1 MKILFYSFVFLFFL
15 FGLDILAQEDKV
27 DVMPEPVGGLEQM
40 IKNVV
45 YPQTAKDA
53 GIEGKVFVK
62 VIIDE
67 NGNVTETSIIKSVNE
82 DCDKAA
88 MDAIKKTKFTPGIKD
103 NKPVKTEVTIPI
115 MFKLS

>member
-1 MKILFYSFVFLFFL
+1 MKTIVNIFSILIFFL
-15 FGLDILAQEDKV
+15 GATSFAQEEKLDKY
-27 DVMPEPVGGLEQM
+27 PEPVGGIEAM

-45 YPQTAKDA
+45 YPVSAKDA
-53 GIEGKVFVK
+53 GVEGKVLVK
-62 VIIDE
+62 AIIDE
-67 NGNVTETSIIKSVNE
+67 QGNVTETSILKSVND

-103 NKPVKTEVTIPI
+103 NKPVKAEVTIPV

>member
-1 MKILFYSFVFLFFL
+1 MKKTIYSLLFFFL
-15 FGLDILAQEDKV
+15 FLGVTSFAQEEKLDKY
-27 DVMPEPVGGLEQM
+27 PEPVGGIQEM

-45 YPQTAKDA
+45 YPISAKEA
-53 GIEGKVFVK
+53 GIEGKVLVK
-62 VIIDE
+62 AIIDE
-67 NGNVTETSIIKSVNE
+67 NGYVTETSILKSVNK

-103 NKPVKTEVTIPI
+103 NKPIKAEVTIPV

>member
-1 MKILFYSFVFLFFL
+1 MKNIFCLFLFTFL
-15 FGLDILAQEDKV
+15 FSIGSGFAQEEKLDKY
-27 DVMPEPVGGLEQM
+27 PEPIGGIEAM

-45 YPQTAKDA
+45 YPISAKEA
-53 GIEGKVFVK
+53 GVEGKVFVK
-62 VIIDE
+62 AIIDE
-67 NGNVTETSIIKSVNE
+67 QGNVTETSILKSVNE

-103 NKPVKTEVTIPI
+103 NKPVKAEVVIPV

>member
-1 MKILFYSFVFLFFL
+1 MKTILNISLILFLFLGINL
-15 FGLDILAQEDKV
+15 FAQEEKLDKY
-27 DVMPEPVGGLEQM
+27 PEPIGGIESI

-45 YPQTAKDA
+45 YPASAKEA
-53 GIEGKVFVK
+53 GIQGKVLIK
-62 VIIDE
+62 AIIDE
-67 NGNVTETSIIKSVNE
+67 KGNVVKTKVVESVNA

-103 NKPVKTEVTIPI
+103 NKPVKAEVVIPV

>member
-1 MKILFYSFVFLFFL
+1 MKTILNISLILFLFFGVNI
-15 FGLDILAQEDKV
+15 FAQEEKLDKY
-27 DVMPEPVGGLEQM
+27 PEPIGGIEAM

-45 YPQTAKDA
+45 YPASAKET
-53 GIEGKVFVK
+53 GIQGKVLVK

-67 NGNVTETSIIKSVNE
+67 KGNVVETEVVESVNA

-103 NKPVKTEVTIPI
+103 NKPVKAEVTIPI
-115 MFKLS
+115 MFRLS

>member
-1 MKILFYSFVFLFFL
+1 MKNTIYSLLLFFL
-15 FGLDILAQEDKV
+15 FFGASGFAQEEKLDKY
-27 DVMPEPVGGLEQM
+27 PEPIGGIEAM

-45 YPQTAKDA
+45 YPVSAKEA
-53 GIEGKVFVK
+53 GVEGKVFVK

-67 NGNVTETSIIKSVNE
+67 QGNVTETSIQKSVNE

-103 NKPVKTEVTIPI
+103 NKPVKAEVVIPV

>member
-1 MKILFYSFVFLFFL
+1 MKTILNISLILFLFLGIEVFAQKEN
-15 FGLDILAQEDKV
+15 LDKY
-27 DVMPEPVGGLEQM
+27 PEPIGGIEDM
-40 IKNVV
+40 VKNVI
-45 YPQTAKDA
+45 YPTSAKES

-62 VIIDE
+62 AIIDE
-67 NGNVTETSIIKSVNE
+67 KGNVIETSILKSVSD

-103 NKPVKTEVTIPI
+103 NKPVKAEVTIPI

>member
-1 MKILFYSFVFLFFL
+1 MKKIFCSILFVFLFT
-15 FGLDILAQEDKV
+15 GLTSLAQEDKV
-27 DVMPEPVGGLEQM
+27 DVFPEPIGGIEEM

-62 VIIDE
+62 AIIDE
-67 NGNVTETSIIKSVNE
+67 QGNVTETSIIKSVNE

-88 MDAIKKTKFTPGIKD
+88 MDAIKKTKFIPGTKD
-103 NKPVKTEVTIPI
+103 NKPVKAEVVIPI
-115 MFKLS
+115 MFKHS

>member
-1 MKILFYSFVFLFFL
+1 MKNTFYSLLFFFLL
-15 FGLDILAQEDKV
+15 FGATSFAQEEKLDKY
-27 DVMPEPVGGLEQM
+27 PEPVGGIEAM

-45 YPQTAKDA
+45 YPVTAKDQ
-53 GIEGKVFVK
+53 GIQGKVFVK
-62 VIIDE
+62 AIIDE

-103 NKPVKTEVTIPI
+103 DKPVKAEVTIPV

>member
-1 MKILFYSFVFLFFL
+1 MKTLANFSLLFILFFGINLF
-15 FGLDILAQEDKV
+15 AQEEKLDKY
-27 DVMPEPVGGLEQM
+27 PEPIGGIEAM

-45 YPQTAKDA
+45 YPVSAKEA
-53 GIEGKVFVK
+53 GIQGKVLVK
-62 VIIDE
+62 TIIDE
-67 NGNVTETSIIKSVNE
+67 KGNVVKTEVVESVNA

-103 NKPVKTEVTIPI
+103 NKPVKAEVTIPV

>member
-1 MKILFYSFVFLFFL
+1 MKTLIKLSFLFVLYFGINL
-15 FGLDILAQEDKV
+15 FAQEEKLDKF
-27 DVMPEPVGGLEQM
+27 PEPIGGIETM

-45 YPQTAKDA
+45 YPVSAKEA
-53 GIEGKVFVK
+53 GIQGKVLVK
-62 VIIDE
+62 TIIDE
-67 NGNVTETSIIKSVNE
+67 KGNVVETEVVKSVNV

-103 NKPVKTEVTIPI
+103 NKPVKAVVVIPI

>member
-1 MKILFYSFVFLFFL
+1 MRALMNISLLFILFFGINLF
-15 FGLDILAQEDKV
+15 AQEEKLDKF
-27 DVMPEPVGGLEQM
+27 PEPVGGIEQM

-53 GIEGKVFVK
+53 GIEGKVIVK
-62 VIIDE
+62 AIIDE
-67 NGNVTETSIIKSVNE
+67 KGNVVETEVVESVNT

-103 NKPVKTEVTIPI
+103 NKPVKAEVTIPI
-115 MFKLS
+115 MFKLD

>member
-1 MKILFYSFVFLFFL
+1 MKNTLYSFSLLLLFFGVSG
-15 FGLDILAQEDKV
+15 FAQEEKLDKY
-27 DVMPEPVGGLEQM
+27 PEPVGGIEAM

-45 YPQTAKDA
+45 YPQTAKDQ
-53 GIEGKVFVK
+53 GIQGKVLVK
-62 VIIDE
+62 TIIDE
-67 NGNVTETSIIKSVNE
+67 KGKVVETEILESVNE

-103 NKPVKTEVTIPI
+103 NKPVKAEVTIPV

>member
-1 MKILFYSFVFLFFL
+1 MKNTFYSLLFFFLFFSVNG
-15 FGLDILAQEDKV
+15 FAQEEKLDKY
-27 DVMPEPVGGLEQM
+27 PEPIGGIEAM

-45 YPQTAKDA
+45 YPQTAKDQ
-53 GIEGKVFVK
+53 GIQGKVFVK
-62 VIIDE
+62 ATIDE
-67 NGNVTETSIIKSVNE
+67 KGNVLETSILKSVND

-103 NKPVKTEVTIPI
+103 NKPVKAEITIPV

>member
-1 MKILFYSFVFLFFL
+1 MKNSIYSLLFFFL
-15 FGLDILAQEDKV
+15 FLGVSGFAQEEKLDKY
-27 DVMPEPVGGLEQM
+27 PEPIGGIEAM

-45 YPQTAKDA
+45 YPVSAKEA
-53 GIEGKVFVK
+53 GIQGKVFVK

-67 NGNVTETSIIKSVNE
+67 RGNVTETSILKSVND

>member
-1 MKILFYSFVFLFFL
+1 MKTFLNISLILFLFLGINL
-15 FGLDILAQEDKV
+15 FAQEENLDKF
-27 DVMPEPVGGLEQM
+27 PEPIGGIEEM

-45 YPQTAKDA
+45 YPVSAKEA
-53 GIEGKVFVK
+53 GIQGKVLVK
-62 VIIDE
+62 TIIDE
-67 NGNVTETSIIKSVNE
+67 KGNVVETEVIESVNA

-103 NKPVKTEVTIPI
+103 NKPVKAEVTIPV

>member
-1 MKILFYSFVFLFFL
+1 MKTILNISLILFLFLGINVF
-15 FGLDILAQEDKV
+15 AQEEKLDKY
-27 DVMPEPVGGLEQM
+27 PEPIGGIEAM

-45 YPQTAKDA
+45 YPVSAKAA
-53 GIEGKVFVK
+53 GIQGKVLVK
-62 VIIDE
+62 TIIDE
-67 NGNVTETSIIKSVNE
+67 KGNVVETEVLESVNA

-103 NKPVKTEVTIPI
+103 NKPVKAEVVIPV

>member
-1 MKILFYSFVFLFFL
+1 MKTILNILFLLIFFFGTTSF
-15 FGLDILAQEDKV
+15 AQEEKLDKY
-27 DVMPEPVGGLEQM
+27 PEPIGGIEAM

-45 YPQTAKDA
+45 YPVSAKEA
-53 GIEGKVFVK
+53 GVEGKVFVK
-62 VIIDE
+62 AIIDE
-67 NGNVTETSIIKSVNE
+67 QGNVTETSILKSVNE

-103 NKPVKTEVTIPI
+103 NKPVKAEVTIPV